1 MSMKKIL
8 ILANDVTT
16 IVQFRKELVRALVD
30 AGNKVVVSLPASDRN
45 DEIREL
51 GAEVVE
57 INSSRHGTNPLEDIF
72 LLFNYRKLLKQ
83 QKPDFVFT
91 YTVKPNAYGGMAC
104 GQMKV
109 PYAANVTGLGVIE
122 NEGLLQKLML
132 TLYKAGCKKAKCV
145 FFQNES
151 NLEFFKKH
159 KIVGDNVILLPGSGV
174 NVDRF
179 SYLDYPEE
187 GKVNI
192 LFIGRIIRDK
202 GVYEL
207 AEVAKQYLENKDV
220 HFTILGDVEYGS
232 ENPFVG
238 LENVSCMG
246 YNNDVIPF
254 IKEAHAVVLP
264 SYHEGMANVLLEG
277 AASGRPILASTIPGC
292 RESFEEGV
300 TGFGFEVKNA
310 ESLKCAID
318 KFLSLS
324 HEQRREMGKRG
335 REKMEKQFDR
345 KIVVGKYFEVING

>member
-1 MSMKKIL
+1 MKKIL

-16 IVQFRKELVRALVD
+16 IVQFRKELIKALVD
-30 AGNKVVVSLPASDRN
+30 AGNQVLVSVPDHPRN
-45 DEIREL
+45 AEIEEL
-51 GAEVVE
+51 GAKIVE
-57 INSSRHGTNPLEDIF
+57 SKASRHGKNPLQDIA
-72 LLFNYRKLLKQ
+72 LLMNYRKLIKLH
-83 QKPDFVFT
+83 KPDFVLT

-122 NEGLLQKLML
+122 NKGLLQKIML

-151 NLEFFKKH
+151 NLKFFKEH
-159 KIVGDNVILLPGSGV
+159 KVVGDNVHLLPGSGV

-179 SYLDYPEE
+179 SYLEYPEDE
-187 GKVNI
+187 RVNI

-207 AEVAKQYLENKDV
+207 AEAAKQYLDNENV

-232 ENPFVG
+232 ENPFVE

-246 YNNDVIPF
+246 YNNDIVPF
-254 IKEAHAVVLP
+254 LKEAHAVILP

-277 AASGRPILASTIPGC
+277 ASSGRPILASTIPGC
-292 RESFEEGV
+292 RESFDEGK

-310 ESLKCAID
+310 DSLKCAID

-324 HEQRREMGKRG
+324 HDEKCQMGKMG

-345 KIVVGKYFEVING
+345 KIVINEYFKIING

>member
-1 MSMKKIL
+1 MKKIL

-16 IVQFRKELVRALVD
+16 IVQFRKELIKALVD
-30 AGNKVVVSLPASDRN
+30 AGNKVLVSVPDHPRN
-45 DEIREL
+45 AEIEEL
-51 GAEVVE
+51 GASIVE
-57 INSSRHGTNPLEDIF
+57 SKASRHGKNPFQDIA
-72 LLFNYRKLLKQ
+72 LLLNYRKLIKQ
-83 QKPDFVFT
+83 HRPDFVLT

-104 GQMKV
+104 GSLKV

-159 KIVGDNVILLPGSGV
+159 KIVGDNVQLLPGSGV

-179 SYLDYPEE
+179 SYLEYPED
-187 GKVNI
+187 GKINI

-207 AEVAKQYLENKDV
+207 AEVAKQYLDNKNV

-232 ENPFVG
+232 ENPFLG
-238 LENVSCMG
+238 LDNVSCMG

-254 IKEAHAVVLP
+254 LKEAHAVILP

-277 AASGRPILASTIPGC
+277 ASSGRPILASTIPGC
-292 RESFEEGV
+292 RETFDEGV

-310 ESLKCAID
+310 DSLKAAVD

-324 HEQRREMGKRG
+324 YEEKLEMGKSG

-345 KIVVGKYFEVING
+345 KIVINEYFKIING